1 MMNAECNARLGRT
14 TVTERDPAA
23 DAELLLASE
32 ATASLAAQSA
42 SEEQTLERKP
52 RPAATIADDGE
63 EASRRLQALAREL
76 EQERRLVETLERDL
90 QAERRRVE
98 ILERDRE
105 QGLQRP
111 APGTPR
117 VSVIIPVHNGS
128 RTIAEA
134 LDSVFTQTFDAY
146 EVIVVNDASR
156 DECLEVL
163 ESYGPRIRLV
173 SLMENRGQSAA
184 RNLGASLA
192 QGEYLAFLDQDD
204 VWYPRKLER
213 QVAILDQHPEVGL
226 VYSDLDEVDEQG
238 HYKTLTVHRSYGM
251 GHPKPSLVTIV
262 IEDLFVLP
270 STVVCRKRSF
280 EKAGGFDERL
290 IGYEDDDLWIRMWPL
305 CRFDYLPE
313 ALVKW
318 RIHRNSSSESPLME
332 RSRQIFYQKLM
343 SHFADDPFMQ
353 GVVRK
358 RFYTVYGSRG
368 TQLLRRGEKTRARA
382 HYWMALRNRPYAP
395 LMVCRWLST
404 FFPYRI
410 VRMTDAAWQRVKS
423 FMPFDRG
430 RKG

>member
-32 ATASLAAQSA
+32 ATASLAAQSVGK
-42 SEEQTLERKP
+42 EQTLERKP

-63 EASRRLQALAREL
+63 EASRRLQALARDL
-76 EQERRLVETLERDL
+76 EQERRLVETLKRAL

-98 ILERDRE
+98 ILEHDRE

-163 ESYGPRIRLV
+163 ENYGPRIRLV

-251 GHPKPSLVTIV
+251 GHPKPSLVNIV

-318 RIHRNSSSESPLME
+318 RIHRNSSSESQLME

-343 SHFADDPFMQ
+343 SHFANDPFMR

-358 RFYTVYGSRG
+358 RFYNVYGSRG

-395 LMVCRWLST
+395 LMLCRWLST

-430 RKG
+430 HKG